1 MIDCLYLYEYKC
13 VRIVSSMMT
22 IVSQVSYI
30 ASISSMC
37 YGVDMAA
44 TAQHPITLPKA
55 EQKRVEELD
64 ALLSRG
70 NAALVSA
77 TGERIELPNTVYKIL
92 RKVVTLMAHGQ
103 AVTLVPDN
111 QAVTTQRAA
120 DLLGMSR
127 PFFVKLLETGA
138 MAYHRIGNQRRV
150 YLRDILAYAQ
160 KRDEGRQ
167 AALDRLSRA
176 AVEAGLYDRNKFPE
190 GGRDE

>member
-1 MIDCLYLYEYKC
+1 
-13 VRIVSSMMT
+13 
-22 IVSQVSYI
+22 
-30 ASISSMC
+30 MC

-70 NAALVSA
+70 NAALVSS

-150 YLRDILAYAQ
+150 YLRDVLAYAQ

-176 AVEAGLYDRNKFPE
+176 AVEAGSPSPRTEKSTTRSFVSCRTSSSASPLRSK
-190 GGRDE
+190 RI

>member
-1 MIDCLYLYEYKC
+1 YEDTC
-13 VRIVSSMMT
+13 FSNALHMT
-22 IVSQVSYI
+22 NDLSYISHI
-30 ASISSMC
+30 ASISSVC
-37 YGVDMAA
+37 YGVDMVA

-70 NAALVSA
+70 NAALVSSS
-77 TGERIELPNTVYKIL
+77 GERIELPNTVYKIL

-127 PFFVKLLETGA
+127 PFFVKLLETGT

-150 YLRDILAYAQ
+150 YLRDVLAYSQ
-160 KRDEGRQ
+160 KRDEGR
-167 AALDRLSRA
+167 
-176 AVEAGLYDRNKFPE
+176 
-190 GGRDE
+190 

>member
-1 MIDCLYLYEYKC
+1 MEYRCLYEHTC
-13 VRIVSSMMT
+13 VSNAVHMMNDLSC
-22 IVSQVSYI
+22 ISHI

-70 NAALVSA
+70 SAALVSSN
-77 TGERIELPNTVYKIL
+77 GERIELPNTVYKIL

-111 QAVTTQRAA
+111 QAVTTQRAS

-150 YLRDILAYAQ
+150 YLRDVLAYAQ

-176 AVEAGLYDRNKFPE
+176 AVEAGLYDRNKYPD

>member
-1 MIDCLYLYEYKC
+1 MEYRYLYEHTC
-13 VRIVSSMMT
+13 VSNAVST
-22 IVSQVSYI
+22 INAMSHISHI
-30 ASISSMC
+30 ASITSMC
-37 YGVDMAA
+37 YSVNMAA

-70 NAALVSA
+70 NAALVSS

-150 YLRDILAYAQ
+150 YLRDVLAYAK

>member
-1 MIDCLYLYEYKC
+1 VIDCLYLYEYKC

-70 NAALVSA
+70 NAALVSS

-150 YLRDILAYAQ
+150 YLRDVLAYAK
-160 KRDEGRQ
+160 KRDEERQ

>member
-1 MIDCLYLYEYKC
+1 VIDCLYLYEYKC

-150 YLRDILAYAQ
+150 YLRDVLVYAQ

>member
-1 MIDCLYLYEYKC
+1 MYSYEHTC
-13 VRIVSSMMT
+13 VRRSTHDEYTVANFAHCEYFEYVLCCGRM
-22 IVSQVSYI
+22 V
-30 ASISSMC
+30 
-37 YGVDMAA
+37 A

-70 NAALVSA
+70 NAALVSS

-92 RKVVTLMAHGQ
+92 RNLVTLMVHGQ

-150 YLRDILAYAQ
+150 YLREVLAYAQ
-160 KRDEGRQ
+160 KRDNERQ

-176 AVEAGLYDRNKFPE
+176 AAAAGLYDRNKFPE